1 MTTANKITIVRI
13 LLIPF
18 FVTEMI
24 YYTRTGDEMH
34 RLIGLICFA
43 VAAISDGIDGYIA
56 RRYNQRSELGAFLDP
71 MADKLLL
78 VSGIV
83 VLSFDNGSHLD
94 RIPLWVTTTIISR
107 DLLLLFGAAVIH
119 YTVGVLTVKPRMV
132 GKLATVLQMTMVI
145 WGLLKWDTVWFNRWC
160 VTAAIAAGVA
170 WAFYVWDGM
179 RQLSK
184 SPKSSASA
192 KQ

>member
-78 VSGIV
+78 VSAIV

>member
-24 YYTRTGDEMH
+24 YYTRTGDEFH
-34 RLIGLICFA
+34 RLIALICFA

-78 VSGIV
+78 VSAIV

-119 YTVGVLTVKPRMV
+119 YTVGDVNIRPRFV
-132 GKLATVLQMTMVI
+132 GKLATVLQMVMVI
-145 WGLLKWDTVWFNRWC
+145 WGLFKWDTVWFNRWC
-160 VTAAIAAGVA
+160 VSAAIFAGVA

>member
-56 RRYNQRSELGAFLDP
+56 RRYNQISKLG
-71 MADKLLL
+71 
-78 VSGIV
+78 
-83 VLSFDNGSHLD
+83 
-94 RIPLWVTTTIISR
+94 
-107 DLLLLFGAAVIH
+107 VI
-119 YTVGVLTVKPRMV
+119 
-132 GKLATVLQMTMVI
+132 
-145 WGLLKWDTVWFNRWC
+145 
-160 VTAAIAAGVA
+160 
-170 WAFYVWDGM
+170 
-179 RQLSK
+179 QLR
-184 SPKSSASA
+184 P
-192 KQ
+192 

>member
-1 MTTANKITIVRI
+1 MTTANKITIIRI

-24 YYTRTGDEMH
+24 YYTRTGDEFH
-34 RLIGLICFA
+34 RLIALICFA
-43 VAAISDGIDGYIA
+43 VAAISDGVDGYIA

-145 WGLLKWDTVWFNRWC
+145 WGLLKWDAVWFNRWC

>member
-24 YYTRTGDEMH
+24 YYTRTGDEFH
-34 RLIGLICFA
+34 RLIALICFA

-78 VSGIV
+78 VSAIV

-119 YTVGVLTVKPRMV
+119 YTVGDVNIRPRFV
-132 GKLATVLQMTMVI
+132 GKLATVLQMVMVI

-160 VTAAIAAGVA
+160 VSAAIFAGVA

>member
-24 YYTRTGDEMH
+24 YYTRTGAEFH
-34 RLIGLICFA
+34 RLIALICFA

-78 VSGIV
+78 VSAIV

-119 YTVGVLTVKPRMV
+119 YTVGDVNIRPRFV
-132 GKLATVLQMTMVI
+132 GKLATVLQMVMVI

-160 VTAAIAAGVA
+160 VSAAIFAGVA

>member
-1 MTTANKITIVRI
+1 MTTANKITIIRI

-24 YYTRTGDEMH
+24 YYTRTGDEFH
-34 RLIGLICFA
+34 RLIALICFA
-43 VAAISDGIDGYIA
+43 VAAISDGVDGYIA

-78 VSGIV
+78 VSAIV
-83 VLSFDNGSHLD
+83 VLSFDNGSHLA

-145 WGLLKWDTVWFNRWC
+145 WGLLKWDAVWFNRWC